1 MKGPSR
7 ADRDIQR
14 RVAARQTAE
23 DALSLEVT
31 LLGDGRETPEYQKRL
46 ELQERLQQH
55 RFVSHVTIPEQL
67 GDRHPQARADEIER
81 SAIEQADVVLCIESP
96 ARSPLGLYT
105 EVFGY
110 FDSANPDKWYRCCPT
125 ERADASGEDAL
136 VAGLADPRFRSIE
149 TFDYE
154 PEEWEECERIT
165 ARCERRID
173 VMAHRKLDP
182 WRAAQP

>member
-1 MKGPSR
+1 MKDPSR
-7 ADRDIQR
+7 ADREIQR
-14 RVAARQTAE
+14 KVAARHAAE
-23 DALSLEVT
+23 DELSLEIT

-46 ELQERLQQH
+46 ELQERLQRH

-67 GDRHPQARADEIER
+67 HDRHPEATAAEIER

-105 EVFGY
+105 EVFAY
-110 FDSANPDKWYRCCPT
+110 FDSANPDKWYRCRPT
-125 ERADASGEDAL
+125 ERADASGEDSL

-154 PEEWEECERIT
+154 PEEWERCGRIT

-182 WRAAQP
+182 WNAPHQ

>member
-1 MKGPSR
+1 MNDLSR
-7 ADRDIQR
+7 ADREIQR
-14 RVAARQTAE
+14 KVANRRTSE
-23 DALSLEVT
+23 DALSLEIT
-31 LLGDGRETPEYQKRL
+31 LLGDGRGTPEYQKRL

-67 GDRHPQARADEIER
+67 SDRHPQATADEIER

-110 FDSANPDKWYRCCPT
+110 FDSSNPDKWYRCRPM

-154 PEEWEECERIT
+154 PREWELCGRIT
-165 ARCERRID
+165 ARCEQRID

-182 WRAAQP
+182 WKAAQP